1 MFREIIVK
9 EYVDNRKPEK
19 KLDEVWSAEEYIKF
33 YEDNKKSLNS
43 LFLDANEYFVDH
55 KEEMKNE
62 SNLTTRQIGCLQ
74 RITKCFSESVYQDDA
89 KVFSQAYY
97 ELLDFIYTPGYDYD
111 ELSYNEIEIIKMM
124 ISYLNNKADE
134 LIKKLKNNKYLDKYR
149 LQKSK
154 ETLKRKYYNLI
165 VDNKV
170 VGKGWI
176 SKKEYKLL
184 FKKGMDIF
192 IEPQYRRNKYGT
204 KFYNLL
210 SCEISSMDI
219 TSIYLVVD
227 KEDKI
232 AIEFLNKM
240 TNPYER
246 RMILGNKRIFEDTL
260 IIVD

>member
-1 MFREIIVK
+1 M
-9 EYVDNRKPEK
+9 
-19 KLDEVWSAEEYIKF
+19 
-33 YEDNKKSLNS
+33 
-43 LFLDANEYFVDH
+43 
-55 KEEMKNE
+55 
-62 SNLTTRQIGCLQ
+62 
-74 RITKCFSESVYQDDA
+74 
-89 KVFSQAYY
+89 
-97 ELLDFIYTPGYDYD
+97 
-111 ELSYNEIEIIKMM
+111 
-124 ISYLNNKADE
+124 
-134 LIKKLKNNKYLDKYR
+134 DKYR

-184 FKKGMDIF
+184 FKKGMYIF